1 MRPVLSLCNFLG
13 SCPHRH
19 SGSHLTTVGVP
30 GQPAGRGE
38 SGEGSLI
45 HTSSRCGPEVARLP
59 ATHIPLASPCCQ
71 AGGRSVV
78 PGPVCVRMC
87 VCARPKGGN
96 KSCEGWLVVSSV
108 GRYHQAS
115 APEEEKD
122 SPRRRI
128 LPKPRSRSEKAA
140 EPQEHASAASAAA
153 TGMEFRPP
161 TNVRVGRRGH
171 PECQPARGCRP
182 STPQPQAGG

>member
-1 MRPVLSLCNFLG
+1 MGGGSCGPGPPCRLGSWMHPVLSLCSFLG
-13 SCPHRH
+13 SRPHPH
-19 SGSHLTTVGVP
+19 SGSHLPTVGVP
-30 GQPAGRGE
+30 GQPAGRGG

-45 HTSSRCGPEVARLP
+45 HASSRCGPEVARLP
-59 ATHIPLASPCCQ
+59 ATHILLASPCCQ

-78 PGPVCVRMC
+78 PGHVC
-87 VCARPKGGN
+87 VCACVCAQPKGDN
-96 KSCEGWLVVSSV
+96 KSSKGWLVVPSM
-108 GRYHQAS
+108 GPYHQAG

-153 TGMEFRPP
+153 IGMEFRPP
-161 TNVRVGRRGH
+161 TNV
-171 PECQPARGCRP
+171 
-182 STPQPQAGG
+182 